1 MHLRCSTLE
10 INGEDLPTAAPTVPG
25 NAMAGQQRKSGS
37 LKSVQIASLRSHQLP
52 THPAIVEV
60 VWGKHQSVL
69 VRSIGSKEIQW
80 CRRTVGKSQPIRCG
94 PVVAR
99 TGQVLRSLRHGGQ
112 HLVLRQKWGEKD
124 MATVNVSGFVQ
135 NSAAPEQSSTIQL
148 TPETI
153 MLYTAADR
161 SNENWEN

>member
-99 TGQVLRSLRHGGQ
+99 NGQVLRW
-112 HLVLRQKWGEKD
+112 QK
-124 MATVNVSGFVQ
+124 
-135 NSAAPEQSSTIQL
+135 L
-148 TPETI
+148 TEDWPETI
-153 MLYTAADR
+153 FSLNQSFLCAAGLC
-161 SNENWEN
+161 